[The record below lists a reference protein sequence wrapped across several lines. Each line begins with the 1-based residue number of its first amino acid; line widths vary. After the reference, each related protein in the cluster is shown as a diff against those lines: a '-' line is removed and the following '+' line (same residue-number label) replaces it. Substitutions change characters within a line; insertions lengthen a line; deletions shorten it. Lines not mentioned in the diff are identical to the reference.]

1 MLVSIY
7 RVIKFASQ
15 DFWRN
20 VWLSFATVLMLVLTL
35 FSINFLVAMNKL
47 SEITIAAIESRIDV
61 SVYLRKNLTV
71 EEIQK
76 VKQDLKTLPSI
87 QEISAITA
95 EEALENFLARHKND
109 EDIVASIQ
117 ELDENPLGPSL
128 IIKAANAEQY
138 PAILNELN
146 SSRYEQYIEDK
157 DFDDHQ
163 ALISRITRTKN
174 KVGQAAGVMTLLF
187 VLIASLIVYNAIR
200 VNIYTHKN
208 ELEVMKLVGATNWFI
223 RAPFVFE
230 AIMYSVV
237 GLALTMVILYP
248 ILYFLQPYLTGF
260 FTGQNINIIQYFV
273 ANALMIFG
281 LQFIGVTFINILST
295 SLALGK
301 YLKV

>member
-138 PAILNELN
+138 PAILDELN